1 MGDITPGN
9 GQWLRPAPPVAQPT
23 AFISSPPPHPP
34 SLAALTHPPVRGAVG
49 EGGPASGFIA
59 FPPAPSCFPQ
69 PRGAAPAA
77 LGLQPPVAVPRGRDG
92 GGGGGSPRARS
103 PQEAAEPRAAAA
115 AGGAVALQPLHGS
128 AAARPAGVRRPPLH
142 AAPRD
147 RTRPRPPLRLH
158 HRTCEIQSGRCV
170 RLWASRFA
178 KRVMETS
185 PHSVLRVPLR
195 FHSYRSRL
203 SARQK
208 FNKFCEGCRAQ
219 ACWRARDGPCQST
232 HRAATIGAAAK
243 SVFN

>member
-1 MGDITPGN
+1 MVAPGPAR
-9 GQWLRPAPPVAQPT
+9 RPAHRLYQLP
-23 AFISSPPPHPP
+23 SSPSPLFRRADTPPC
-34 SLAALTHPPVRGAVG
+34 AGGGGGR
-49 EGGPASGFIA
+49 GPASGFIA

-128 AAARPAGVRRPPLH
+128 AAARPAGVRHPPLP

-158 HRTCEIQSGRCV
+158 HRTWEIQSGRCV

-185 PHSVLRVPLR
+185 PHPVLRVPLR
-195 FHSYRSRL
+195 FPSYRSRL

-208 FNKFCEGCRAQ
+208 FIKFCEGCRAQ